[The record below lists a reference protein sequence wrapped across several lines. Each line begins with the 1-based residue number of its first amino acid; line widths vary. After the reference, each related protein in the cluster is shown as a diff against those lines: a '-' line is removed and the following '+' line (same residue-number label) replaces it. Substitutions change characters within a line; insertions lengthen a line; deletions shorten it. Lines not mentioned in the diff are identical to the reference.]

1 MSSEEYDTN
10 EYALIRAKIEDELS
24 TSHRSAASAHYMQV
38 LLDMLQ
44 QKDRI
49 IAQKNQQILELQ
61 QENLQLKALQ
71 NGNPAIIINGNPQQ
85 VVGSIN
91 EQKLLTPANNEQ
103 PQ

>member
-1 MSSEEYDTN
+1 MPSEHEN
-10 EYALIRAKIEDELS
+10 SEYALIRAKIEDELS

-44 QKDRI
+44 QKDNI
-49 IAQKNQQILELQ
+49 IAQKNQQILDLQ
-61 QENLQLKALQ
+61 KEILQLRALQ